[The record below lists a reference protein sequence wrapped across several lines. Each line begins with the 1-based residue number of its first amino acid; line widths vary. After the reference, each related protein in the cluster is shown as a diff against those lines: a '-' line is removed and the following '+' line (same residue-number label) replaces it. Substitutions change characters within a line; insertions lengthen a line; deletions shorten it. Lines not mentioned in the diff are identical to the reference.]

1 MTGIYYADLFEINNK
16 GCLVMG
22 CGKTKTCRHYTG
34 NDTVMICNDSIRLEK
49 VNNELFGYADPAM
62 GMGLKP
68 FDKNKAKSTKIEYL
82 IRMLSEE
89 ETKEM
94 KCTKITTISKDE
106 YAELS
111 DFNITFR
118 CENVQARRH
127 EFRFLVDGVD
137 LTCIIVPWC
146 DDMDTKGA
154 LIGNFV
160 H

>member
-1 MTGIYYADLFEINNK
+1 MWF
-16 GCLVMG
+16 M
-22 CGKTKTCRHYTG
+22 
-34 NDTVMICNDSIRLEK
+34 
-49 VNNELFGYADPAM
+49 
-62 GMGLKP
+62 P
-68 FDKNKAKSTKIEYL
+68 FDRNKAHNTKIEYL

-94 KCTKITTISKDE
+94 KCTEITVISKDE
-106 YAELS
+106 YVELS
-111 DFNITFR
+111 DFNITFM

-127 EFRFLVDGVD
+127 EFRFLVNGVD

-146 DDMDTKGA
+146 VDMDTKGA